1 MQVLT
6 ARHET
11 VELVTSLLR
20 GSGAELAAASER
32 LVQCVVRCV
41 VRCRKRHSLAA

>member
-20 GSGAELAAASER
+20 GSGAELASALEIDPISVSQYVAR
-32 LVQCVVRCV
+32 DI
-41 VRCRKRHSLAA
+41 A